1 MPNSVRETW
10 GNLVWNV
17 CFLIVPN
24 RVRDLKSILLDMCV
38 FYASW
43 IVWNQELV
51 LIGRCGASFSSNTK
65 TNSFWR
71 ATLISTD
78 VGQTKTLKKGFYV
91 TWNTTVKLFCSKR
104 SFGWLILRKSD
115 RNSIQLPYD
124 QKREPLSLYF
134 ESSMTTFLSF
144 VGCFRPKPSEPMEL
158 IQCCRIFYTTR
169 TVDLNTYKLRT
180 EMNLGQEFVLQSLRL
195 KVIRERRYHLHSQR

>member
-1 MPNSVRETW
+1 M
-10 GNLVWNV
+10 
-17 CFLIVPN
+17 
-24 RVRDLKSILLDMCV
+24 
-38 FYASW
+38 
-43 IVWNQELV
+43 WNQELV

-71 ATLISTD
+71 ATLISID

-91 TWNTTVKLFCSKR
+91 IWNTKVELFCSKR
-104 SFGWLILRKSD
+104 SFGWLIPRKSD

-134 ESSMTTFLSF
+134 ESSMTTFLSLSVVSDQNQLSQRNWF
-144 VGCFRPKPSEPMEL
+144 NVAEF
-158 IQCCRIFYTTR
+158 FYTTR
-169 TVDLNTYKLRT
+169 TIDLNTYKLRT
-180 EMNLGQEFVLQSLRL
+180 EMNLGQEFALQSLRL